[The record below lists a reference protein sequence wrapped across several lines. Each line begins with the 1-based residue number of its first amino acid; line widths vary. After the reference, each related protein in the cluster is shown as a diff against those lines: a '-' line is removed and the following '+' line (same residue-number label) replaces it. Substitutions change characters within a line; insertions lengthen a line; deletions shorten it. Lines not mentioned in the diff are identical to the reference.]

1 MGRAWRRGSLR
12 GAEAEVGSRLRQRAV
27 FNTEGTEG
35 REFRSEK
42 EERKTAMVVLKYLLV
57 ILGIGLFGSAGALVA
72 YDVYVR
78 SQLRRLLRRRRE
90 ESVAGGGALG
100 LSGSTTGAPASAA
113 GYFSADP
120 FGPVRWQRALLLAVL
135 AALPLLVSP
144 GIA

>member
-1 MGRAWRRGSLR
+1 
-12 GAEAEVGSRLRQRAV
+12 
-27 FNTEGTEG
+27 
-35 REFRSEK
+35 
-42 EERKTAMVVLKYLLV
+42 MVVLKYLLV

-100 LSGSTTGAPASAA
+100 LSGSTAGATASAA

-135 AALPLLVSP
+135 AGVPPVVWRGLVGGP
-144 GIA
+144 RR

>member
-1 MGRAWRRGSLR
+1 MAVPRSLR
-12 GAEAEVGSRLRQRAV
+12 VMLG
-27 FNTEGTEG
+27 
-35 REFRSEK
+35 
-42 EERKTAMVVLKYLLV
+42 ERKTAMVVLKYLLV

-90 ESVAGGGALG
+90 ESAAGGGTLG
-100 LSGSTTGAPASAA
+100 LSGSTAGATASAA

-135 AALPLLVSP
+135 AGVPLPGFQS
-144 GIA
+144 IAVGPDGQTGG

>member
-1 MGRAWRRGSLR
+1 M
-12 GAEAEVGSRLRQRAV
+12 AV
-27 FNTEGTEG
+27 FNTEGTESAQ
-35 REFRSEK
+35 FRSEK

-100 LSGSTTGAPASAA
+100 LSGSTAGGAASAA
-113 GYFSADP
+113 GVFFAGA
-120 FGPVRWQRALLLAVL
+120 FLPVCR
-135 AALPLLVSP
+135 
-144 GIA
+144 

>member
-1 MGRAWRRGSLR
+1 
-12 GAEAEVGSRLRQRAV
+12 
-27 FNTEGTEG
+27 
-35 REFRSEK
+35 
-42 EERKTAMVVLKYLLV
+42 MVVLKYLLA

-90 ESVAGGGALG
+90 ESAAGGGALG
-100 LSGSTTGAPASAA
+100 SSGSAAGATASAA

-135 AALPLLVSP
+135 AGVPLLGSEGIVVVP
-144 GIA
+144 GGEAGGRVGQFWGVR